1 MLAGVIFYYYGYYQS
16 SQTVDDF
23 PVPVSAT
30 LLKLSKDGSFE
41 EYTWS
46 LASEEDG
53 LPSAYL
59 AAIRL
64 WGWEKAERM
73 GGTRAFEK
81 NGKQVSVTS
90 LKDSLFI
97 NTPTEE

>member
-1 MLAGVIFYYYGYYQS
+1 MLAGVIFYYCGYYQS

-53 LPSAYL
+53 LISQPFGFGDGKKQRGW
-59 AAIRL
+59 AAQEL
-64 WGWEKAERM
+64 LKRM
-73 GGTRAFEK
+73 ANK
-81 NGKQVSVTS
+81 
-90 LKDSLFI
+90 
-97 NTPTEE
+97 